1 MPAVVISTWKLQ
13 IKRFFLIIL
22 ITNKM
27 LIQLAENFNF
37 VNVGCKVCS
46 IVILFS
52 LKDLQSSQVEFCL
65 ILIYLQ
71 QLLLQMPTSVTIKEM
86 NSSHLCNKNA
96 YFYAYM
102 YFFFYIDVYNWGII
116 YIIVLHVIFSEIECC
131 FR

>member
-13 IKRFFLIIL
+13 IQRFFLTIL
-22 ITNKM
+22 ITIKM

-96 YFYAYM
+96 CFYAYM
-102 YFFFYIDVYNWGII
+102 YFFFTLTCTIGESFT
-116 YIIVLHVIFSEIECC
+116 L
-131 FR
+131 

>member
-13 IKRFFLIIL
+13 IKRFFLKIIL
-22 ITNKM
+22 ITIKM
-27 LIQLAENFNF
+27 LIQLAENFKL

-46 IVILFS
+46 TVILFS
-52 LKDLQSSQVEFCL
+52 LKDRQSSQVEFCL

-71 QLLLQMPTSVTIKEM
+71 QLLLQMPISVTIKEM

-102 YFFFYIDVYNWGII
+102 YFFFTLTCKFGVSFTLY
-116 YIIVLHVIFSEIECC
+116 CC
-131 FR
+131 TL